1 MADSITVAEGG
12 SEAVLD
18 LPFVME
24 ASDGELC
31 FWSTEASGDRSAD
44 IDRGEYY
51 ARLTL
56 TVAKDFGV
64 PLLVASI
71 LRDMIAAGRFSGVE
85 AGYLAVVASTAQVGA
100 LN

>member
-1 MADSITVAEGG
+1 LSDTIAPVDGRT
-12 SEAVLD
+12 EAVLD
-18 LPFVME
+18 LPFVTE
-24 ASDGELC
+24 TDDGELC
-31 FWSTEASGDRSAD
+31 FWSTEATGNRSED
-44 IDRGEYY
+44 IDKGEYF

-56 TVAKDFGV
+56 AVAKEFGV